1 MFGVNMGKT
10 TVFIDEIL
18 LENAIKAVKA
28 KSKKEAI
35 EKGLKELVHKKNI
48 ESLRSELGTYDLDL
62 TLEELERSRKE
73 Q

>member
-1 MFGVNMGKT
+1 MGKT
-10 TVFIDEIL
+10 TVFIDDML
-18 LENAIKAVKA
+18 LENAIRAVKA

-48 ESLRSELGTYDLDL
+48 EALRSELGTYDLVL
-62 TLEELERSRKE
+62 TLEELDRSRGG